1 MATKPIQSTDI
12 ASKDVFAPL
21 IADTKELIALYEV
34 LDQNTSKA
42 AKNVQQLARG
52 LKANNAGDLQKAVA
66 AEKEMTAAIIEQEK
80 RERAKIQT
88 KKTLIGLEKMQA
100 AAVAKEIKEQE
111 QLTNVY
117 KRESKQLNDLRNSY
131 KNLAAQNKANTKE
144 AKDLLT
150 QITKL
155 DTKLKGIDKTVG
167 QSQRYVGAYERG
179 LNNLK
184 GTMGNLMNQA
194 SKLGIVLGGGMIIRD
209 GFNTLV
215 EYDEKLADIA
225 KTTGLTVEQADELSK
240 SLLNIDTRTSI
251 SNLQELAVAAGR
263 LGITG
268 KENLLSFAESAD
280 KVFVALGD
288 DLSGTADE
296 IATNL
301 GKIAD
306 VFGASDAFGLSTSI
320 EMTGSALNE
329 LSANSKAN
337 AGDILDFTNRLAG
350 IGSQAGLT
358 IPQVQALG
366 ALFSDTGQSV
376 EVAATTLNVLLP
388 KLADNQ
394 KKYAEVAGLTAEEFG
409 KLLQNNPLEALTAV
423 AKGAKNSEGGLIGL
437 NETLKEFG
445 VDSARAASIVG
456 ILAGETDKLNEFVT
470 LGNEAYEKNT
480 SLQDEFNIKNE
491 TTGAL
496 LEKLGKEWDKQVL
509 GIGATTTASNSLK
522 SVLGFLIDNLGT
534 IVNLVLKGSIAWG
547 SYKATILGL
556 NIAEKASIA
565 ITNLR
570 TQGLK
575 ALFIQQKATDTAAAA
590 STKTFKIFNATVKA
604 NPIGL
609 IVAGITAAILLF
621 NELSTAL
628 TGTERGYKAL
638 NDARVESQRT
648 VANERVELDKLLIVA
663 KDETISK
670 EKREAAITA
679 INKISPEYLGNI
691 TLENVNTQ
699 AATKSV
705 NAYVEALEKKA
716 YQQAINN
723 KLTDAYS
730 RLIDAETSEI
740 ADNSGII
747 SWGLYLQGQS
757 AQATN
762 YEILTKYEKI
772 KSIKDE
778 IEVLKGAYVE
788 TVKNQ
793 NATEYATE
801 LQDEN
806 TASTKANTKANE
818 DKEKSLTGLAKL
830 QKELGDLEKKR
841 SDYLVKTGGVMDTQ
855 FYQYTEQVIALE
867 ESIDSLQSKLK
878 ERGITFQE
886 ARKIEGVD
894 ENGNILLPKPKDTL
908 ATDNKDE
915 KAEKEKAAEEE
926 KKRIEDLKHLSQS
939 FTDITLWLTEQ
950 RIEALER
957 ENAVQQRIYDESKT
971 RENEIIELRKAGALN
986 TAESLAFEREAQ
998 AKALKEQEKIA
1009 KKKQR
1014 LELLNTSLNMFN
1026 SAVQSGNG
1034 DPLGKTIGDVTAL
1047 VGFIKS
1053 IPLFWKG
1060 TDATVGDTLG
1070 TKFSNGRDG
1079 ILARVDASE
1088 MILNKGKVD
1097 ALKGMGITTTDGI
1110 LEAIEMR
1117 RYTATPTS
1125 VNPIMFDNSEVVNR
1139 LEKHE
1144 RLLQKIANRPYEVS
1158 DIEKIA
1164 NTIKITQQIMTNNKT
1179 VTTTKNIRT
1188 R

>member
-52 LKANNAGDLQKAVA
+52 LKANTAGDLQKAVA

-144 AKDLLT
+144 AKAMLV

-167 QSQRYVGAYERG
+167 QSQRNVGNYKSALGKLGGAVGSIGGRFIALTSIIYG
-179 LNNLK
+179 LGRVITSSVGIFADFEQENANLAAVLGK
-184 GTMGNLMNQA
+184 SRSEITKLTDDAKRLGASTKFTASEVTRMQVA
-194 SKLGIVLGGGMIIRD
+194 FSKLGFNEDEIIAATEATLALAAATGTELEEAAEVSASTLNGFGLEASETQRVVDVMAKSFSTSALDMEKFKVAMRAVGPVAKTAGFSIERTTAMI
-209 GFNTLV
+209 GV
-215 EYDEKLADIA
+215 LADNGVRA
-225 KTTGLTVEQADELSK
+225 ETAGTGLRNVFLELSK
-240 SLLNIDTRTSI
+240 R
-251 SNLQELAVAAGR
+251 
-263 LGITG
+263 GITFEQAMSKIANSSDKAATSMELFG
-268 KENLLSFAESAD
+268 KENAVVGVVLSENNEKLVDMEKGLQNAGGAAQEMADTQLDTLRGAMTKLSSAWEG
-280 KVFVALGD
+280 FIL
-288 DLSGTADE
+288 
-296 IATNL
+296 
-301 GKIAD
+301 
-306 VFGASDAFGLSTSI
+306 SI
-320 EMTGSALNE
+320 EDGNGV
-329 LSANSKAN
+329 LSK
-337 AGDILDFTNRLAG
+337 
-350 IGSQAGLT
+350 
-358 IPQVQALG
+358 
-366 ALFSDTGQSV
+366 
-376 EVAATTLNVLLP
+376 
-388 KLADNQ
+388 
-394 KKYAEVAGLTAEEFG
+394 
-409 KLLQNNPLEALTAV
+409 
-423 AKGAKNSEGGLIGL
+423 
-437 NETLKEFG
+437 
-445 VDSARAASIVG
+445 
-456 ILAGETDKLNEFVT
+456 
-470 LGNEAYEKNT
+470 
-480 SLQDEFNIKNE
+480 
-491 TTGAL
+491 
-496 LEKLGKEWDKQVL
+496 
-509 GIGATTTASNSLK
+509 
-522 SVLGFLIDNLGT
+522 
-534 IVNLVLKGSIAWG
+534 
-547 SYKATILGL
+547 
-556 NIAEKASIA
+556 
-565 ITNLR
+565 
-570 TQGLK
+570 
-575 ALFIQQKATDTAAAA
+575 
-590 STKTFKIFNATVKA
+590 
-604 NPIGL
+604 
-609 IVAGITAAILLF
+609 
-621 NELSTAL
+621 
-628 TGTERGYKAL
+628 
-638 NDARVESQRT
+638 
-648 VANERVELDKLLIVA
+648 
-663 KDETISK
+663 
-670 EKREAAITA
+670 
-679 INKISPEYLGNI
+679 
-691 TLENVNTQ
+691 
-699 AATKSV
+699 
-705 NAYVEALEKKA
+705 
-716 YQQAINN
+716 
-723 KLTDAYS
+723 
-730 RLIDAETSEI
+730 
-740 ADNSGII
+740 
-747 SWGLYLQGQS
+747 
-757 AQATN
+757 
-762 YEILTKYEKI
+762 
-772 KSIKDE
+772 
-778 IEVLKGAYVE
+778 VLKGAIDLTTELVSTMTLLNSSNVLQAYQDQLNVGTASEFEKIAISGIKNIKEQLQLSTDVLKSKEKESELAARILKLRSQNISEEEAFLILSTENFVKTQAQLDKANKAKKDDQEQQIAIQKEINKLTGFSSGGRYTVE
-788 TVKNQ
+788 VNKILEFDISAAEGLAKARKQNLELSVKQKSNEEIISLLANEQ
-793 NATEYATE
+793 LFKTSEYGSVLKSILKTE
-801 LQDEN
+801 LQRREDIKGSAIDLGEIDEDN
-806 TASTKANTKANE
+806 NNRN
-818 DKEKSLTGLAKL
+818 KEALTGLAKL
-830 QKELGDLEKKR
+830 QKELADLEKQR

-855 FYQYTEQVIALE
+855 FYKYTEQVIALE

-878 ERGITFQE
+878 ERGITFQQ

-908 ATDNKDE
+908 ATDKKEDKD
-915 KAEKEKAAEEE
+915 KYVEEE

-950 RIEALER
+950 RIQALER
-957 ENAVQQRIYDESKT
+957 ENEVQQRIYDESKT
-971 RENEIIELRKAGALN
+971 REQEIIELRKAGALN
-986 TAESLAFEREAQ
+986 TAESLAFERETQ
-998 AKALKEQEKIA
+998 ANALKEQEKIA

-1026 SAVQSGNG
+1026 SAVQNGNG

-1125 VNPIMFDNSEVVNR
+1125 VNPIMFDNSELVNR